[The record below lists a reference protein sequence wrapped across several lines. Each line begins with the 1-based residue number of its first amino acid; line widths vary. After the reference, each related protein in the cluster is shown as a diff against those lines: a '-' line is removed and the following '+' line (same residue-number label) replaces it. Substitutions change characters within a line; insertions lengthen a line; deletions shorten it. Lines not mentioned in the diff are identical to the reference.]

1 MTEPASNLVSSK
13 TRTQIWLENLLLGL
27 YLAVIGLRVTLTDS
41 IGAPSAG
48 QAANLAE
55 SIFGLTVSAVLIFSF
70 VLWIVRGLLGRRF
83 VYRGGFVE
91 LGLIVFAAGAVLAGF
106 FASDKRYAVTDFLN
120 LAGPILMAV
129 VLAQI
134 LDSPARI
141 KLILITIAA
150 LAVVC
155 MWQGAE
161 QFFYSNQMTIER
173 YRQAPEKM
181 LGPLGI
187 TAGSFNHFLFEHR
200 LYSRGVRS
208 FFTTSNSAGSF
219 MILGCFAAM
228 ALFADKWRNRRG
240 EPLAAVGCGLV
251 LAAVLFGL
259 AIIRSKGAIAA
270 FLVCAVIFFLLIG
283 FGDWIKAHRKIIL
296 LFLLLLVVA
305 IGGTIVT
312 YGLSHGRLPGG
323 NSMLV
328 RWQYW
333 KASVKMYA
341 EHLFTGVGP
350 GNFGVF
356 YPHYKPAAGL
366 ETVTDPHNFV
376 LSILTQYGL
385 LGLAGFI
392 IIFFVPLYRSI
403 CPAGADMRLGVSPS
417 ERGFRRAR
425 LMFLVFT
432 AAVLLFIRPI
442 VFPIPFNE
450 STEVIISAAL
460 MIYIM
465 PVIIFVVGFV
475 LLIIPTGKEKPADTN
490 ILTAATFCAVLAV
503 LLHNLIDFAIF
514 EPGVFIALCGLLAA
528 LIASD
533 YQRRSRKVFSLKP
546 STAMRISAA
555 AAGVI
560 LIGAYCIY
568 VLIPVAKST
577 GKIYQANRAVVNG
590 EFETAHRLLE
600 SAANEDRL
608 SSTALSMDARLYLQ
622 EYFRGEQA
630 RPNLLIQAVK
640 QLLPAVQR
648 SPADFKNYERLMDT
662 YIALAQSREESVQ
675 KDFFRKA
682 FDMGSAAVVRYPG
695 SGRLHFKLAGI
706 AEQLGKN
713 DTAIENYRMV
723 VEIEDAYREQ
733 FKTMYPN
740 REIFSRLGRQRY
752 DYAKERLAILSERTR
767 DGAKNKL

>member
-1 MTEPASNLVSSK
+1 MTEPATNLVSSK
-13 TRTQIWLENLLLGL
+13 TRMQIWLENLLLGL

-48 QAANLAE
+48 QAANFAE
-55 SIFGLTVSAVLIFSF
+55 SIFGSAVSAVLIFSF
-70 VLWIVRGLLGRRF
+70 VLWIVCSLLGRRF
-83 VYRGGFVE
+83 IYRWGFVE

-106 FASDKRYAVTDFLN
+106 FASDKRCAVTDFLN
-120 LAGPILMAV
+120 LAGPILMAI

-141 KLILITIAA
+141 KLILITTAA
-150 LAVVC
+150 LGVVC
-155 MWQGAE
+155 TWQAAE
-161 QFFYSNQMTIER
+161 QFFYSNQMTIQQ
-173 YRQAPEKM
+173 YQLAPERM
-181 LGPLGI
+181 LAPLGI

-219 MILGCFAAM
+219 MILACFVSL

-240 EPLAAVGCGLV
+240 GPWAAVSSGLV

-259 AIIRSKGAIAA
+259 AITRSKGAIAA
-270 FLVCAVIFFLLIG
+270 FLVCVVIFMLLVR
-283 FGDWIKAHRKIIL
+283 FGDRIKRHRKIIL

-305 IGGTIVT
+305 VGSAIVT
-312 YGLSHGRLPGG
+312 YGLSHDRLPAG

-333 KASVKMYA
+333 KASVKMCA

-350 GNFGVF
+350 GNFAIF
-356 YPHYKPAAGL
+356 YPAYKPAAGL
-366 ETVTDPHNFV
+366 ETVSDPHNFV
-376 LSILTQYGL
+376 LSILTQYGPV
-385 LGLAGFI
+385 GLVGFI
-392 IIFFVPLYRSI
+392 IIFFVPLYRAI
-403 CPAGADMRLGVSPS
+403 CPADTGMQPLPPEA
-417 ERGFRRAR
+417 GFSRAR

-442 VFPIPFNE
+442 VFPIPLNE
-450 STEVIISAAL
+450 SAEVIISAAL

-475 LLIIPTGKEKPADTN
+475 LLIIPAGKEKPADIN
-490 ILTAATFCAVLAV
+490 ILTAATFCAVLAL

-514 EPGVFIALCGLLAA
+514 EPGVFICLCGLLAC

-533 YQRRSRKVFSLKP
+533 YQGRSRKVFSLKP
-546 STAMRISAA
+546 STAMRISAVA
-555 AAGVI
+555 AAVF
-560 LIGAYCIY
+560 LIGAYCIS

-577 GKIYQANRAVVNG
+577 GKIYQANRAAVNG
-590 EFETAHRLLE
+590 EFETAHRLLD
-600 SAANEDRL
+600 SAAEDDRL
-608 SSTALSMDARLYLQ
+608 SSTALSMNARLYLQ
-622 EYFRGEQA
+622 RYFSSEQA

-640 QLLPAVQR
+640 RLLPAVQR
-648 SPADFKNYERLMDT
+648 SPADFRNYERLMDT
-662 YIALAQSREESVQ
+662 YIALSQNRQESVEEQ
-675 KDFFRKA
+675 FVRKA
-682 FDMGSAAVVRYPG
+682 FDIGSAAVARYPG

-713 DTAIENYRMV
+713 DTAIENYRMA
-723 VEIEDAYREQ
+723 VEIEDAYRRQ
-733 FKTMYPN
+733 FKTMYPG

-752 DYAKERLAILSERTR
+752 GYAKERLAILSERTR